1 MMKTGI
7 LAIASLLLLVPVWGW
22 GDHSFQPIRT
32 PIRRF
37 RPLQQGQL
45 RPNPISVEQRKSVN
59 SDQVR
64 ANSGR
69 LKKEFVTRQKE
80 VIRQLEGADAMK
92 MLGDGD
98 VSKLMKDAKLSKDER
113 LRIENA
119 YREMA
124 DTMKRRGR
132 EMRIE
137 LKKSGLQ

>member
-1 MMKTGI
+1 M
-7 LAIASLLLLVPVWGW
+7 
-22 GDHSFQPIRT
+22 
-32 PIRRF
+32 
-37 RPLQQGQL
+37 
-45 RPNPISVEQRKSVN
+45 EQRKSVN